1 MEKIIKRTFL
11 KFLGPTLVS
20 SLALAAISMTDLI
33 VAGQLLDSSA
43 FIAMSLALPVTI
55 YVLIIGAVFGIGA
68 GIVLSNLLGQG
79 DRLRCNQVF
88 TTALISALALGII
101 SAVLGTIFLDP
112 LLLLLGGQP
121 GAGMDSARIYI
132 GILILGMPFMILAP
146 IQLTFLRN
154 DSKPGYSMFCVLTG
168 GVWDLASSISMIVF
182 LDLGIAG
189 IALGTVTSQMLICVL
204 SGLKLYKKNSSFHLT
219 RKGCWSFATV
229 REMARPGLP
238 AATIFFFQVV
248 LTVVINNTL
257 AVTGGERAVGVY
269 AVVKYLVTFLYSF
282 YDGVNG
288 AIQPMLGVYQGE
300 GEIDNLRRTVKV
312 SLKTMV
318 LIALGLTALMELC
331 TPVICMIFGVEQE
344 LRGMTEMAIRIQMIF
359 CVSAGVIAYLG
370 AFYRCTGHAGAAM
383 FIALC
388 NNLIFPI
395 PTILLLV
402 KTTSLGS
409 YSVYVGLVL
418 TDIATLLALL
428 CFLHFYRKEG
438 ESKLLLIPTENV
450 QEGPCYQVLIQDKN
464 EEIPQISA
472 DLELFCEEHDVPMKK
487 QYAISLCMEE
497 LVVNIIQMGFRK
509 ERDNYIDI
517 KVSVL
522 PDERIVLRIRDDAVE
537 FDPTRSH
544 EASLNDL
551 MDDSHQ
557 EDHNELGLLMVKKMA
572 QSYSYKRMVG
582 FNNFMVVL

>member
-1 MEKIIKRTFL
+1 MDKIVRRTFM

-33 VAGQLLDSSA
+33 VAGQLLDNSA

-55 YVLIIGAVFGIGA
+55 YVQIIGAIFGIGA

-79 DRLRCNQVF
+79 EREQCNQVF
-88 TTALISALALGII
+88 TTALISAVVLGIA
-101 SAVLGTIFLDP
+101 SAVLGSIFLDP
-112 LLLLLGGQP
+112 LLVLLGGQP
-121 GAGMDSARIYI
+121 GAGMDAAREYI
-132 GILILGMPFMILAP
+132 GVLVIGMPFMILAP

-154 DSKPGYSMFCVLTG
+154 DSKPGYSMFCVLVG
-168 GVWDLASSISMIVF
+168 GVWDLTVGISLILIF
-182 LDLGIAG
+182 DLGIAG
-189 IALGTVTSQMLICVL
+189 IAIGTITSQLLICIL
-204 SGLKLYKKNSSFHLT
+204 SGLKLYRKNSSFHLT
-219 RKGCWSFATV
+219 RKGAWSFAAV
-229 REMARPGLP
+229 REMAQPGLP
-238 AATIFFFQVV
+238 AAMIFFFQVV
-248 LTVVINNTL
+248 LTVVINRTL
-257 AVTGGERAVGVY
+257 AITGGEDAVGVY
-269 AVVKYLVTFLYSF
+269 AVVKYLITFLYAF

-300 GEIDNLRRTVKV
+300 GEIDNLRRTVAV

-318 LIALGLTALMELC
+318 LIALGLTAVTELG
-331 TPVICMIFGVEQE
+331 TSLICAIFGVGQD
-344 LRGMTEMAIRIQMIF
+344 LLDMTMTAIRIQMIF
-359 CVSAGVIAYLG
+359 CISSSVIAYLG

-383 FIALC
+383 FIVLC
-388 NNLIFPI
+388 NNLIFPVPI
-395 PTILLLV
+395 ILLLV
-402 KTTSLGS
+402 KLTSLAS

-418 TDIATLLALL
+418 TDIATLIALL
-428 CFLHFYRKEG
+428 CFLHFYRKDG
-438 ESKLLLIPTENV
+438 ESAILLIPAENA
-450 QEGPCYQVLIQDKN
+450 QEGPAYQVLIQDKY
-464 EEIPQISA
+464 EDIPQISA

-522 PDERIVLRIRDDAVE
+522 PDQRVVLRIRDDAVE
-537 FDPTRSH
+537 FDPTNSQ

-551 MDDSHQ
+551 MDDSHH

-572 QSYSYKRMVG
+572 KSYSYKRMVG